1 MRLRFLT
8 ACVAVIWL
16 AGFVSTAARSDVA
29 FMVILKV
36 PQDNQAAFDVLAQKM
51 LDASKADDGLLIYEF
66 ARTGETV
73 YGYERYTDDAA
84 HERHQALIEPF
95 LPELIEL
102 AEFEKIVTLSDI
114 SERSRPG
121 FEAMGAEI
129 GSPIGG
135 IAQGRLGD

>member
-1 MRLRFLT
+1 MGLRFLT
-8 ACVAVIWL
+8 VCATVFWL
-16 AGFVSTAARSDVA
+16 AGGGSTAARADVA

-36 PQDNQAAFDVLAQKM
+36 PQANQAAFDVLAQKM
-51 LDASKADDGLLIYEF
+51 LDASRVDDGLLIYEF

-114 SERSRPG
+114 SARSRPG